1 MGEKG
6 GAQIVRIVLSA
17 CLVVLSS
24 PAIAQ
29 DSDLASKRFDQWRDC
44 LITSMQV
51 QKTQTRDANL
61 AAERSFQSCMS
72 EERAMRDVSGTVPES
87 FFVQMKADAKVLL
100 LQEK

>member
-1 MGEKG
+1 
-6 GAQIVRIVLSA
+6 
-17 CLVVLSS
+17 
-24 PAIAQ
+24 
-29 DSDLASKRFDQWRDC
+29 
-44 LITSMQV
+44 MQV

-87 FFVQMKADAKVLL
+87 FFVQMKADAKELL